1 MVVRKVANPAPSVL
15 ALVNPRKRRAKKMAT
30 KRKRSTRRRR
40 VHHTRSRAHNPI
52 NPTRRHRRRRTHTVH
67 ARRRRNPINPTHRRR
82 RHVRRRRNPFGGAGS
97 EIINFTVAGI
107 GLGLATP
114 FVAGF
119 AGRFLPFGVYNAPV
133 ISFGTGWLLS
143 QAFKL
148 FGFTRRFSHP
158 AFVFGAATAAMQVLQ
173 PIVARTLGGGAANPM
188 SGPYRRAGSQMMS
201 GPMRGIGVWPG
212 VPMGVPMIAP
222 PAPAPNGMQGVGVWP
237 GVPMGVPLR

>member
-67 ARRRRNPINPTHRRR
+67 ARRRRNP
-82 RHVRRRRNPFGGAGS
+82 FGGAGS

-143 QAFKL
+143 Q
-148 FGFTRRFSHP
+148 
-158 AFVFGAATAAMQVLQ
+158 
-173 PIVARTLGGGAANPM
+173 
-188 SGPYRRAGSQMMS
+188 
-201 GPMRGIGVWPG
+201 
-212 VPMGVPMIAP
+212 
-222 PAPAPNGMQGVGVWP
+222 
-237 GVPMGVPLR
+237 